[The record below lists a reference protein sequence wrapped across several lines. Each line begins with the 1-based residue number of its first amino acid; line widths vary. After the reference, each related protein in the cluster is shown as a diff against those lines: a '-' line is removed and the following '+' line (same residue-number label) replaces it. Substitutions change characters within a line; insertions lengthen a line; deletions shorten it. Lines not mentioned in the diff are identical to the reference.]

1 MAYSSKDIARANA
14 KQQARLA
21 TWKQEANAYAS
32 SKGVTLPGNFVDLAL
47 NQGRDVDYSGK
58 TKNTLSFVD
67 SYIQDKNAFQNN
79 AIKNKTYEYVR
90 LMYGVDASAADRPGT
105 SQNARKLELESF
117 IRSAALSGVP
127 ISSIQSSID
136 AGQNQFSSY
145 VQDDKLTQLFTK
157 VAIPIALSFALP
169 GMGSAIGAQLT
180 AAGLTVSTATAT
192 AIGTAMASTAI
203 QMAQGVDFETALK
216 NATVNAVIQT
226 GSPSV
231 ATEINKLVKIPAV
244 SDAITSAGASAL
256 KTAASGGSAADIEK
270 NMIGA
275 IAGSATASATGSNIA
290 GAAVGGGVTGGAEGA
305 AAGAAGAYASQLEA
319 ERIAKEKAAADA
331 KAKPTASVDY
341 EKTVNDLIT
350 KELNQVMLAGGGAAA
365 EMSAYARALEN
376 ANKPLLR
383 LVQEA
388 ANDPNYVEK
397 LDALEKSLF
406 KTGTSISKVLGLG
419 FELLTYSPELNKG
432 EMDYFKS
439 QEFENRLRDAEIQRL
454 KQPLPRTEIQ
464 PGSRDVTTVNL
475 PDGTIAPAP
484 ATAPAPAPA
493 VSPGTA
499 IVTPTP
505 VITPRPSVAPAPVP
519 LPVIAPSTLP
529 STSPD
534 AEPLPAPSTSPAPS
548 VTPTTSPNP
557 DADILKLIQPAPAP
571 SVSPAPQPAVRPAP
585 VPRPKPGTPSRLP
598 SLALPADVS
607 EPSGGGTPSRPT
619 TAQPGTGE
627 ELPIEETLPVEE
639 PVEEPVPT
647 PSEEPELPP
656 VEDKTG
662 TPVEKL
668 YRPNLYIY
676 GGTRP
681 TTLPQTLRTSVENV
695 PTAGTTTGTSVGLG
709 GRGEIESKESGKKRK
724 TVWNEESLRLK
735 DALGL

>member
-1 MAYSSKDIARANA
+1 MAVVYQGQFYLPEEESPRYVS
-14 KQQARLA
+14 
-21 TWKQEANAYAS
+21 
-32 SKGVTLPGNFVDLAL
+32 VTDEQLDSVPYLRPLL
-47 NQGRDVDYSGK
+47 NQRLKELPAIIRAEYGIEPTQNEILGQVWFTTSEALKDPVGYA
-58 TKNTLSFVD
+58 KNQIQLVGEGFGQTNKITPDEKALINSTS
-67 SYIQDKNAFQNN
+67 SYLMSKNISTDEIQNVF
-79 AIKNKTYEYVR
+79 NKGAQKGYEYVQR
-90 LMYGVDASAADRPGT
+90 RDNPRD
-105 SQNARKLELESF
+105 SF
-117 IRSAALSGVP
+117 FKDFVRGALSAPG
-127 ISSIQSSID
+127 
-136 AGQNQFSSY
+136 FS
-145 VQDDKLTQLFTK
+145 L
-157 VAIPIALSFALP
+157 ALSYFLP
-169 GMGSAIGAQLT
+169 GIGSAIGAQLT
-180 AAGLTVSTATAT
+180 AANVITNA
-192 AIGTAMASTAI
+192 AISNAVGTAMASAAL
-203 QMAQGVDFETALK
+203 QMAQGASFEDAIK

-256 KTAASGGSAADIEK
+256 KTAASGGSAADIER

-290 GAAVGGGVTGGAEGA
+290 GATVGGGVTGGFEGA
-305 AAGAAGAYASQLEA
+305 LAGGVGAYASEKEA

-376 ANKPLLR
+376 ANRPLLR

-397 LDALEKSLF
+397 LDSLEKSLL
-406 KTGTSISKVLGLG
+406 KTGTSISRVLGLG

-454 KQPLPRTEIQ
+454 KQPLPRTDIQ

-484 ATAPAPAPA
+484 ATAPA

-499 IVTPTP
+499 IVSPTP
-505 VITPRPSVAPAPVP
+505 VVTPRPSV
-519 LPVIAPSTLP
+519 S
-529 STSPD
+529 
-534 AEPLPAPSTSPAPS
+534 
-548 VTPTTSPNP
+548 PTTTPNP

-607 EPSGGGTPSRPT
+607 QPPDGGTPPRPP

-627 ELPIEETLPVEE
+627 EPPIEEIPPVEE
-639 PVEEPVPT
+639 PVEEPVQT
-647 PSEEPELPP
+647 PGEEPELPP

-662 TPVEKL
+662 TPVDKPYNPRL
-668 YRPNLYIY
+668 FIY

-681 TTLPQTLRTSVENV
+681 TTLPQTLGTSVENV

>member
-1 MAYSSKDIARANA
+1 MAVVYQGQFYLPEEESPRYVSVTDEQLDSVPYLRPLLNQRLKELPAIIRAEYGIEPTQNEILGQVWFTTSEALKDPVGYAKNQIQLVGEGFGQTNQITPDEKAIINSTSSYLMSKNISTDEIQNVFNTGAQKGYAYVQRRDNPRDSFFKDFVRGALSAPGFS
-14 KQQARLA
+14 LA
-21 TWKQEANAYAS
+21 LAYF
-32 SKGVTLPGNFVDLAL
+32 LPGIGN
-47 NQGRDVDYSGK
+47 
-58 TKNTLSFVD
+58 
-67 SYIQDKNAFQNN
+67 
-79 AIKNKTYEYVR
+79 
-90 LMYGVDASAADRPGT
+90 
-105 SQNARKLELESF
+105 
-117 IRSAALSGVP
+117 
-127 ISSIQSSID
+127 
-136 AGQNQFSSY
+136 
-145 VQDDKLTQLFTK
+145 
-157 VAIPIALSFALP
+157 
-169 GMGSAIGAQLT
+169 AIGAQLT
-180 AAGLTVSTATAT
+180 AANVITNA
-192 AIGTAMASTAI
+192 AISNAVGTAMASAALQI
-203 QMAQGVDFETALK
+203 AQGANFEDAIK
-216 NATVNAVIQT
+216 NATVNAIIQT

-256 KTAASGGSAADIEK
+256 KTAASGGSAADIER

-305 AAGAAGAYASQLEA
+305 LTGAAGAYASQLEN

-376 ANKPLLR
+376 ANRPLLR

-397 LDALEKSLF
+397 LDSLEKSLL
-406 KTGTSISKVLGLG
+406 KTGTSISRVLGLG

-454 KQPLPRTEIQ
+454 KQPLPRTDIQ

-484 ATAPAPAPA
+484 APAPAPA

-499 IVTPTP
+499 IVSPTP
-505 VITPRPSVAPAPVP
+505 VVTPRPSV
-519 LPVIAPSTLP
+519 S
-529 STSPD
+529 
-534 AEPLPAPSTSPAPS
+534 
-548 VTPTTSPNP
+548 PTTTPNP

-571 SVSPAPQPAVRPAP
+571 SVSPAAQPAVRPAP

-627 ELPIEETLPVEE
+627 EPPIEEMPPVEE

-681 TTLPQTLRTSVENV
+681 TTLPQTLGTSVENV

>member
-1 MAYSSKDIARANA
+1 MAVVYQGQFYLPEEESPRYVS
-14 KQQARLA
+14 
-21 TWKQEANAYAS
+21 
-32 SKGVTLPGNFVDLAL
+32 VTDEQLDSVPYLRPLL
-47 NQGRDVDYSGK
+47 NQRLKELPAIIRAEYGIEPTQNEILGQVWTTTSEALKDPVGYA
-58 TKNTLSFVD
+58 KNQIQLVGEGFGQTNQITPDEKALINSTS
-67 SYIQDKNAFQNN
+67 SYLMSKNISTDEIQNVF
-79 AIKNKTYEYVR
+79 NKGAQKGYEYVQR
-90 LMYGVDASAADRPGT
+90 RDNPRD
-105 SQNARKLELESF
+105 SF
-117 IRSAALSGVP
+117 FKDFVRGALSAPG
-127 ISSIQSSID
+127 
-136 AGQNQFSSY
+136 FS
-145 VQDDKLTQLFTK
+145 L
-157 VAIPIALSFALP
+157 ALSYFLP
-169 GMGSAIGAQLT
+169 GIGSAIGAQLT
-180 AAGLTVSTATAT
+180 AANVITNA
-192 AIGTAMASTAI
+192 AISNAVGTAMASAAL
-203 QMAQGVDFETALK
+203 QMAQGASFEDAIK
-216 NATVNAVIQT
+216 NATVNAIIQT

-256 KTAASGGSAADIEK
+256 KTAASGGSAADIER

-290 GAAVGGGVTGGAEGA
+290 GATVGGGVTGGFEGA
-305 AAGAAGAYASQLEA
+305 LAGGVGAYASEKEA

-350 KELNQVMLAGGGAAA
+350 KELNQVMIAGGGAAA
-365 EMSAYARALEN
+365 EMSAYVRALEN

-397 LDALEKSLF
+397 LGSLEKYLF
-406 KTGTSISKVLGLG
+406 NAGTSIAKVLGTRLD
-419 FELLTYSPELNKG
+419 LLTYSGELNKG
-432 EMDYFKS
+432 EAEYFES

-454 KQPLPRTEIQ
+454 KQPLPQTEIQ

-475 PDGTIAPAP
+475 PDGTTAPAP
-484 ATAPAPAPA
+484 ATSPA

-499 IVTPTP
+499 IVSPTP
-505 VITPRPSVAPAPVP
+505 VITPRPSV
-519 LPVIAPSTLP
+519 
-529 STSPD
+529 
-534 AEPLPAPSTSPAPS
+534 SPA
-548 VTPTTSPNP
+548 
-557 DADILKLIQPAPAP
+557 A
-571 SVSPAPQPAVRPAP
+571 QPAVRPAP

-607 EPSGGGTPSRPT
+607 QPSGDGTPSRPT

-627 ELPIEETLPVEE
+627 EPPIEEIPPVEE
-639 PVEEPVPT
+639 LAEEPVPT
-647 PSEEPELPP
+647 PGEEPELPP

-681 TTLPQTLRTSVENV
+681 TTLPQTLGTSVENV

>member
-1 MAYSSKDIARANA
+1 MAVVYQGQFYLPEEESPRYVS
-14 KQQARLA
+14 
-21 TWKQEANAYAS
+21 
-32 SKGVTLPGNFVDLAL
+32 VTDEQLDSVPYLRPLL
-47 NQGRDVDYSGK
+47 NQRLKELPAIIRAEYGIEPTQNEILGQVWFTTSEALKDPVGYA
-58 TKNTLSFVD
+58 KNQIQLVGEGFGQTNKITPDEKALINSTS
-67 SYIQDKNAFQNN
+67 SYLMSKNISTDEIQNVF
-79 AIKNKTYEYVR
+79 NKGAQKGYEYVQR
-90 LMYGVDASAADRPGT
+90 RDNPRD
-105 SQNARKLELESF
+105 SF
-117 IRSAALSGVP
+117 FKDFVRGALSAPG
-127 ISSIQSSID
+127 
-136 AGQNQFSSY
+136 FS
-145 VQDDKLTQLFTK
+145 L
-157 VAIPIALSFALP
+157 ALSYFLP
-169 GMGSAIGAQLT
+169 GIGSAIGAQLT
-180 AAGLTVSTATAT
+180 AANVITNA
-192 AIGTAMASTAI
+192 AISNAVGTAMASAAL
-203 QMAQGVDFETALK
+203 QMAQGASFEDAIK

-256 KTAASGGSAADIEK
+256 KTAAAGGSAADIER

-290 GAAVGGGVTGGAEGA
+290 GATVGGGVTGGFEGA
-305 AAGAAGAYASQLEA
+305 LAGGVGAYASEKEA

-376 ANKPLLR
+376 ANRPLLR

-397 LDALEKSLF
+397 LDSLEKSLL
-406 KTGTSISKVLGLG
+406 KTGTSISRVLGLG

-454 KQPLPRTEIQ
+454 KQPLPRTDIQ

-484 ATAPAPAPA
+484 ATAPA

-499 IVTPTP
+499 IVSPTP
-505 VITPRPSVAPAPVP
+505 VVTPRPSV
-519 LPVIAPSTLP
+519 S
-529 STSPD
+529 
-534 AEPLPAPSTSPAPS
+534 
-548 VTPTTSPNP
+548 PTTTPNP

-607 EPSGGGTPSRPT
+607 QPPDGGTPPRPP

-627 ELPIEETLPVEE
+627 EPPIEEIPPVEE
-639 PVEEPVPT
+639 PVEEPVQT
-647 PSEEPELPP
+647 PGEEPELPP

-662 TPVEKL
+662 TPVDKPYNPRL
-668 YRPNLYIY
+668 FIY

-681 TTLPQTLRTSVENV
+681 TTLPQTLGTSVENV

>member
-1 MAYSSKDIARANA
+1 MAVVYQGQFYLPEEESPRYVS
-14 KQQARLA
+14 
-21 TWKQEANAYAS
+21 
-32 SKGVTLPGNFVDLAL
+32 VTDEQLDSVPYLRPLL
-47 NQGRDVDYSGK
+47 NQRLKELPAIIRAEYGIEPTQNEILGQVWFTTSEALKDPVGYA
-58 TKNTLSFVD
+58 KNQIQLVGEGFGQTNKITPDEKALINSTS
-67 SYIQDKNAFQNN
+67 SYLMSKNISTDEIQNVF
-79 AIKNKTYEYVR
+79 NKGAQKGYEYVQR
-90 LMYGVDASAADRPGT
+90 RDNPRD
-105 SQNARKLELESF
+105 SF
-117 IRSAALSGVP
+117 FKDFVRGALSAPG
-127 ISSIQSSID
+127 
-136 AGQNQFSSY
+136 FS
-145 VQDDKLTQLFTK
+145 L
-157 VAIPIALSFALP
+157 ALSYFLP
-169 GMGSAIGAQLT
+169 GIGSAIGAQLT
-180 AAGLTVSTATAT
+180 AANVITNA
-192 AIGTAMASTAI
+192 AISNAVGTAMASAAL
-203 QMAQGVDFETALK
+203 QMAQGASFEDAIK
-216 NATVNAVIQT
+216 NATVNAIIQT

-256 KTAASGGSAADIEK
+256 KTAASGGSAADIER

-290 GAAVGGGVTGGAEGA
+290 GATVGGGVTGGFEGA
-305 AAGAAGAYASQLEA
+305 LAGGVGAYASEKEA

-331 KAKPTASVDY
+331 KAKTTASVDY

-397 LDALEKSLF
+397 LDSLEKSLI
-406 KTGTSISKVLGLG
+406 KTGTSISRVLGLG

-454 KQPLPRTEIQ
+454 KQPLPQTEIQ

-484 ATAPAPAPA
+484 ATAPA

-499 IVTPTP
+499 IVSPTP
-505 VITPRPSVAPAPVP
+505 VVTPRPSV
-519 LPVIAPSTLP
+519 S
-529 STSPD
+529 
-534 AEPLPAPSTSPAPS
+534 
-548 VTPTTSPNP
+548 PTTTPNP

-607 EPSGGGTPSRPT
+607 QPSGGGTPSRPT

-627 ELPIEETLPVEE
+627 ELPIEEIPPVEE

-647 PSEEPELPP
+647 PGEEPELPP

-681 TTLPQTLRTSVENV
+681 TTLPQTLGTSVENV

>member
-1 MAYSSKDIARANA
+1 
-14 KQQARLA
+14 
-21 TWKQEANAYAS
+21 
-32 SKGVTLPGNFVDLAL
+32 
-47 NQGRDVDYSGK
+47 
-58 TKNTLSFVD
+58 
-67 SYIQDKNAFQNN
+67 
-79 AIKNKTYEYVR
+79 
-90 LMYGVDASAADRPGT
+90 MYGVDASAADRPGT

-127 ISSIQSSID
+127 ISSIQSSINT
-136 AGQNQFSSY
+136 GQKQFSSY

-226 GSPSV
+226 GAPSV
-231 ATEINKLVKIPAV
+231 AAEINKLVKIPQI

-256 KTAASGGSAADIEK
+256 KTAAAGGSAADIER

-484 ATAPAPAPA
+484 APAPAPA

-499 IVTPTP
+499 IVSPTP
-505 VITPRPSVAPAPVP
+505 VVTPRPSV
-519 LPVIAPSTLP
+519 S
-529 STSPD
+529 
-534 AEPLPAPSTSPAPS
+534 
-548 VTPTTSPNP
+548 PTTTPNP

-571 SVSPAPQPAVRPAP
+571 SVSPAAQPAVRPAP
-585 VPRPKPGTPSRLP
+585 VPRPKPSTPSRLP

-681 TTLPQTLRTSVENV
+681 TTLPQTLGTSVEKV

>member
-1 MAYSSKDIARANA
+1 MAVVYQGQFYLPEEESPRYVS
-14 KQQARLA
+14 
-21 TWKQEANAYAS
+21 
-32 SKGVTLPGNFVDLAL
+32 VTDEQLDSVPYLRPLL
-47 NQGRDVDYSGK
+47 NQRLKELPAIIRAEYGIEPTQNEILGQVWFTTSEALKDPVGYA
-58 TKNTLSFVD
+58 KNQIQLVGEGFGQTNKITPDEKALINSTS
-67 SYIQDKNAFQNN
+67 SYLMSKNISTDEIQNVF
-79 AIKNKTYEYVR
+79 NKGAQKGYEYVQR
-90 LMYGVDASAADRPGT
+90 RDNPRD
-105 SQNARKLELESF
+105 SF
-117 IRSAALSGVP
+117 FKDFVRGALSAPG
-127 ISSIQSSID
+127 
-136 AGQNQFSSY
+136 FS
-145 VQDDKLTQLFTK
+145 L
-157 VAIPIALSFALP
+157 ALSYFLP
-169 GMGSAIGAQLT
+169 GIGSAIGAQLT
-180 AAGLTVSTATAT
+180 AANVITNA
-192 AIGTAMASTAI
+192 AISNAVGTAMASAAL
-203 QMAQGVDFETALK
+203 QMAQGASFEDAIK

-256 KTAASGGSAADIEK
+256 KTAASGGSAADIER

-290 GAAVGGGVTGGAEGA
+290 GATVGGGVTGGFEGA
-305 AAGAAGAYASQLEA
+305 LAGGVGAYASEKEA

-376 ANKPLLR
+376 ANRPLLR

-397 LDALEKSLF
+397 LDSLEKSLL
-406 KTGTSISKVLGLG
+406 KTGTSISRVLGLG

-454 KQPLPRTEIQ
+454 KQPLPRTDIQ

-475 PDGTIAPAP
+475 PDGTTAPAP
-484 ATAPAPAPA
+484 ATSPA

-499 IVTPTP
+499 IVSPTP
-505 VITPRPSVAPAPVP
+505 VVTPRPSV
-519 LPVIAPSTLP
+519 S
-529 STSPD
+529 
-534 AEPLPAPSTSPAPS
+534 
-548 VTPTTSPNP
+548 PTTTPNP

-607 EPSGGGTPSRPT
+607 QPPDGGTPPRPP

-627 ELPIEETLPVEE
+627 EPPIEEIPPVEE
-639 PVEEPVPT
+639 PVEEPVQT
-647 PSEEPELPP
+647 PGEEPELPP

-662 TPVEKL
+662 TPVDKPYNPRL
-668 YRPNLYIY
+668 FIY

-681 TTLPQTLRTSVENV
+681 TTLPQTLGTSVENV

>member
-105 SQNARKLELESF
+105 SQNSRKLELESF

-136 AGQNQFSSY
+136 AGQKQFSSY

-226 GSPSV
+226 GAPSV
-231 ATEINKLVKIPAV
+231 AAEINKLVKIPQV

-256 KTAASGGSAADIEK
+256 KTAAAGGSAADIER

-275 IAGSATASATGSNIA
+275 IAGSATASAIEIGTAGNLSVGRLA
-290 GAAVGGGVTGGAEGA
+290 GATVGGAVTGGTEGA
-305 AAGAAGAYASQLEA
+305 LVGLAGEYIGQKEA
-319 ERIAKEKAAADA
+319 ERTKLEAQKGTKLAAADTGIMSDSGSLSPVVVTGRPEPGITDTSIITPTGPITDREVMGA
-331 KAKPTASVDY
+331 IRPPVNVPSLKEVKVTASEETPD
-341 EKTVNDLIT
+341 IT
-350 KELNQVMLAGGGAAA
+350 E
-365 EMSAYARALEN
+365 
-376 ANKPLLR
+376 
-383 LVQEA
+383 
-388 ANDPNYVEK
+388 
-397 LDALEKSLF
+397 
-406 KTGTSISKVLGLG
+406 TS
-419 FELLTYSPELNKG
+419 
-432 EMDYFKS
+432 
-439 QEFENRLRDAEIQRL
+439 
-454 KQPLPRTEIQ
+454 
-464 PGSRDVTTVNL
+464 
-475 PDGTIAPAP
+475 
-484 ATAPAPAPA
+484 
-493 VSPGTA
+493 
-499 IVTPTP
+499 IVTPD
-505 VITPRPSVAPAPVP
+505 
-519 LPVIAPSTLP
+519 TLP
-529 STSPD
+529 EVTVKGEKEKEPI
-534 AEPLPAPSTSPAPS
+534 AEA
-548 VTPTTSPNP
+548 
-557 DADILKLIQPAPAP
+557 
-571 SVSPAPQPAVRPAP
+571 
-585 VPRPKPGTPSRLP
+585 
-598 SLALPADVS
+598 
-607 EPSGGGTPSRPT
+607 
-619 TAQPGTGE
+619 
-627 ELPIEETLPVEE
+627 PVEE
-639 PVEEPVPT
+639 EPPVEEKGKPYNPNLFVYGGTKPTTLSQTLGTTVEKVPT
-647 PSEEPELPP
+647 PS
-656 VEDKTG
+656 
-662 TPVEKL
+662 
-668 YRPNLYIY
+668 
-676 GGTRP
+676 
-681 TTLPQTLRTSVENV
+681 
-695 PTAGTTTGTSVGLG
+695 TTTGTSVGLG
-709 GRGEIESKESGKKRK
+709 GRGEVESKESGKKRQ

>member
-1 MAYSSKDIARANA
+1 MAVVYQGQFYLPEEESPRYVS
-14 KQQARLA
+14 
-21 TWKQEANAYAS
+21 
-32 SKGVTLPGNFVDLAL
+32 VTDEQLDSVPYLRPLL
-47 NQGRDVDYSGK
+47 NQRLKELPAIIRAEYGIEPTQNEILGQVWTTTSEALKDPVGYA
-58 TKNTLSFVD
+58 KNQIQLVGEGFGQTNKITPDEKALINSTS
-67 SYIQDKNAFQNN
+67 SYLMSKNISTDEIQNVF
-79 AIKNKTYEYVR
+79 NKGAQKGYEYVQR
-90 LMYGVDASAADRPGT
+90 RDNPRD
-105 SQNARKLELESF
+105 SF
-117 IRSAALSGVP
+117 FKDFVRGALSAPG
-127 ISSIQSSID
+127 
-136 AGQNQFSSY
+136 FS
-145 VQDDKLTQLFTK
+145 L
-157 VAIPIALSFALP
+157 ALSYFLP
-169 GMGSAIGAQLT
+169 GIGSAIGAQLT
-180 AAGLTVSTATAT
+180 AANVITNA
-192 AIGTAMASTAI
+192 AISNAVGTAMASAAL
-203 QMAQGVDFETALK
+203 QMAQGASFEDAIK
-216 NATVNAVIQT
+216 NATVNAIIQT

-256 KTAASGGSAADIEK
+256 KTAASGGSAADIER

-275 IAGSATASATGSNIA
+275 IAGSATASATGNNIA
-290 GAAVGGGVTGGAEGA
+290 GATVGGGVTGGFEGA
-305 AAGAAGAYASQLEA
+305 LAGGVGAYASEKEA

-341 EKTVNDLIT
+341 EKTVNDIIT
-350 KELNQVMLAGGGAAA
+350 KELNQVMIAGGGAAA
-365 EMSAYARALEN
+365 EMSAYVRALEN

-383 LVQEA
+383 LIQEA

-397 LDALEKSLF
+397 LGSLEKYLF
-406 KTGTSISKVLGLG
+406 NAGTSIAKVLGTRLD
-419 FELLTYSPELNKG
+419 LLTYSGELNKG
-432 EMDYFKS
+432 EAEYFES
-439 QEFENRLRDAEIQRL
+439 QEFKNRLRDAEIERL
-454 KQPLPRTEIQ
+454 KQPLPRTDIQ

-475 PDGTIAPAP
+475 PDGTTAPAP
-484 ATAPAPAPA
+484 ATAPA

-519 LPVIAPSTLP
+519 LPVIAPSTSP

-585 VPRPKPGTPSRLP
+585 VPRPTRGIPSKLP
-598 SLALPADVS
+598 SLALPADIP
-607 EPSGGGTPSRPT
+607 EPPDGGTPPRPP

-627 ELPIEETLPVEE
+627 EPPIEEIPPVEE
-639 PVEEPVPT
+639 LAEEPVPT
-647 PSEEPELPP
+647 PGEEPELPP

-681 TTLPQTLRTSVENV
+681 TTLPQTLGTSVENV

>member
-1 MAYSSKDIARANA
+1 MAVVYQGQFYLPEEESPRYVS
-14 KQQARLA
+14 
-21 TWKQEANAYAS
+21 
-32 SKGVTLPGNFVDLAL
+32 VTDEQLDSVPYLRPLL
-47 NQGRDVDYSGK
+47 NQRLKELPAIIRAEYGIEPTQNEILGQVWFTTSEALKDPVGYA
-58 TKNTLSFVD
+58 KNQIQLVGEGFGQTNQITPDEKALINSTS
-67 SYIQDKNAFQNN
+67 SYLMSKNISTDEIQNVF
-79 AIKNKTYEYVR
+79 NKGAQKGYEYVQR
-90 LMYGVDASAADRPGT
+90 RDNPRD
-105 SQNARKLELESF
+105 SF
-117 IRSAALSGVP
+117 FKDFVRGALSAPG
-127 ISSIQSSID
+127 
-136 AGQNQFSSY
+136 FS
-145 VQDDKLTQLFTK
+145 L
-157 VAIPIALSFALP
+157 ALAYFLP
-169 GMGSAIGAQLT
+169 GIGNAIGAQLT
-180 AAGLTVSTATAT
+180 AANVITNA
-192 AIGTAMASTAI
+192 AISNAVGTAMASAALQI
-203 QMAQGVDFETALK
+203 AQGANFEDAIK
-216 NATVNAVIQT
+216 NATVNAIIQT

-256 KTAASGGSAADIEK
+256 KTAASGGSAADIER

-305 AAGAAGAYASQLEA
+305 LTGAAGAYASQLEN
-319 ERIAKEKAAADA
+319 ERIAKEKSAADA

-376 ANKPLLR
+376 ANRPLLR

-397 LDALEKSLF
+397 LDSLEKSLL
-406 KTGTSISKVLGLG
+406 KTGTSISRVLGLG

-454 KQPLPRTEIQ
+454 KQPLPRTDIQ

-484 ATAPAPAPA
+484 APAPAPA

-499 IVTPTP
+499 IVSPTP
-505 VITPRPSVAPAPVP
+505 VVTPRPSV
-519 LPVIAPSTLP
+519 S
-529 STSPD
+529 
-534 AEPLPAPSTSPAPS
+534 
-548 VTPTTSPNP
+548 PTTTPNP

-571 SVSPAPQPAVRPAP
+571 SVSPAAQPAVRPAP

-627 ELPIEETLPVEE
+627 EPPIEEMPPVEE

-681 TTLPQTLRTSVENV
+681 TTLPQTLGTSVENV

>member
-1 MAYSSKDIARANA
+1 MAVVYQGQFYLPEEESPRYVSVTDEQLDSVPYLRPLLNQRLKELPAIIRAEYGIEPTQNEILGQVWFTTSEALKDPVGYAKNQIQLVGEGFGQTNQITPDEKAIINSTSSYLMSKNISTDEIQNVFNTGAQKGYAYVQRRDNPRDSFFKDFVRGALSAPGFS
-14 KQQARLA
+14 LA
-21 TWKQEANAYAS
+21 LAYF
-32 SKGVTLPGNFVDLAL
+32 LPGIGN
-47 NQGRDVDYSGK
+47 
-58 TKNTLSFVD
+58 
-67 SYIQDKNAFQNN
+67 
-79 AIKNKTYEYVR
+79 
-90 LMYGVDASAADRPGT
+90 
-105 SQNARKLELESF
+105 
-117 IRSAALSGVP
+117 
-127 ISSIQSSID
+127 
-136 AGQNQFSSY
+136 
-145 VQDDKLTQLFTK
+145 
-157 VAIPIALSFALP
+157 
-169 GMGSAIGAQLT
+169 AIGAQLT
-180 AAGLTVSTATAT
+180 AANLITNA
-192 AIGTAMASTAI
+192 AISNAVGTAMASAALQI
-203 QMAQGVDFETALK
+203 AQGANFEDAIK
-216 NATVNAVIQT
+216 NATVNAIIQT

-256 KTAASGGSAADIEK
+256 KTSVAGGSAADIER

-290 GAAVGGGVTGGAEGA
+290 GATVGGGVTGGFEGA
-305 AAGAAGAYASQLEA
+305 LAGGVGAYASEKEA

-376 ANKPLLR
+376 ANRPLLR

-397 LDALEKSLF
+397 LDSLEKSLL
-406 KTGTSISKVLGLG
+406 KTGTSISRVLGLG

-454 KQPLPRTEIQ
+454 KQPLPRTDIQ

-499 IVTPTP
+499 IVSPTP
-505 VITPRPSVAPAPVP
+505 VVTPRPSV
-519 LPVIAPSTLP
+519 S
-529 STSPD
+529 
-534 AEPLPAPSTSPAPS
+534 
-548 VTPTTSPNP
+548 PTTTPNP

-571 SVSPAPQPAVRPAP
+571 SVSPAAQPAVRPAP
-585 VPRPKPGTPSRLP
+585 VPRPKPGTPSKLP

-627 ELPIEETLPVEE
+627 EPPIEETLPVEE

-681 TTLPQTLRTSVENV
+681 TTLPQTLGTSVENV